1 MMSFLYLILAY
12 LAPNHSLIHSSPSGY
27 KALANRIAMLPLS
40 LIIAFFLNKSIVF
53 LNQTSPHITTIL
65 HTHGTLGCAK
75 DRSKLVDLLL

>member
-40 LIIAFFLNKSIVF
+40 LIIAFYFLTNPSF
-53 LNQTSPHITTIL
+53 F
-65 HTHGTLGCAK
+65 
-75 DRSKLVDLLL
+75 